1 VDGKKAMT
9 AHDPWTDKLSD
20 YIDDEL
26 TPGERAALEAHL
38 VTCREC
44 SGTLAELR
52 EVVTRA
58 SALLARPP
66 EADLW
71 PGIAPRLERSGIVM
85 PFQPRPATRRF
96 SFTVPQLVAAGL
108 ALMVMSGGG
117 VWVLQH
123 GGRATDTPSVAAS
136 ETGSPGA
143 DANLAPA
150 ALADPRYDAAIA
162 DLEQALRAGHADLD
176 PGTIKIIEANLDAI
190 DKAIDQS
197 RRALAADP
205 ANVYLNNHLA
215 DSRQRKLAL
224 LRRATAMVNK
234 G

>member
-1 VDGKKAMT
+1 MIDQ
-9 AHDPWTDKLSD
+9 WTDRLSD
-20 YIDDEL
+20 YIDDDL

-38 VTCREC
+38 GSCREC
-44 SGTLAELR
+44 TETLDELR
-52 EVVTRA
+52 EVVARA
-58 SALLARPP
+58 GSLIPRPP

-71 PGIAPRLERSGIVM
+71 PGLAPRLERAAVM
-85 PFQPRPATRRF
+85 PFQPRTPGRRF
-96 SFTVPQLVAAGL
+96 SFTMPQLVAAGL

-123 GGRATDTPSVAAS
+123 GGRATDTPSVSAS
-136 ETGSPGA
+136 SDSPGA
-143 DANLAPA
+143 DAGVAPA

-162 DLEQALRAGHADLD
+162 DLEQALRAGRADLD
-176 PGTIKIIEANLDAI
+176 PGTVRILEMNLDAI

-205 ANVYLNNHLA
+205 ADVYLNNHLA